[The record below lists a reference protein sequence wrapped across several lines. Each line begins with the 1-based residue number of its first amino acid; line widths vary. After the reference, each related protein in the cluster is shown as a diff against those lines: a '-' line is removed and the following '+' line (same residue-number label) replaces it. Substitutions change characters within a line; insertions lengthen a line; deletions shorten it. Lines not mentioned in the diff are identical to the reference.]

1 MKTIIG
7 VVLALLILL
16 GAFIQLL
23 LREPE
28 TRITDQ
34 IIGYACVDDEQQEA
48 QRTYY
53 FQCVDTAIHMEG
65 DLTKHMKYC
74 MSASKRMSCTPQTI
88 EVKQYKRFGKWH
100 TMDEIK

>member
-7 VVLALLILL
+7 VVLVMLIL

-34 IIGYACVDDEQQEA
+34 IIGYECVDDEQREA

-53 FQCVDTAIHMEG
+53 FRCVNTFLQTEG
-65 DLTKHMKYC
+65 DLTNRMKFC
-74 MSASKRMSCTPQTI
+74 MSASKRMSCTPQTT
-88 EVKQYKRFGKWH
+88 EVKQYKRFGEWR
-100 TMDEIK
+100 TIDEIK